1 MPKGKTTKGSKTSKT
16 TKGNAR
22 TSSVTSPP
30 KTKINNVKATGVRGD
45 AIAEGQ
51 DHGTAITDFQAI
63 VNGATAEFLS
73 QKIFADSGLR
83 SIDMSYG
90 TGLTGKGT
98 GYKTLTTKEEGQ
110 PLHVASYT
118 ISSVR
123 HDDGNYQATGR
134 HHLAGI
140 CSETGSPTAQA
151 LAASLQASV
160 SMRAKMK
167 KARDAVANL
176 ERKGEFK
183 VANNEDREQAIRA
196 RGSFVP
202 NAAFGKGLIPSY
214 KAVMLEPGP
223 KCTTGSN
230 TVSYPLPTLSKEG
243 LKYFAAAIKAGD
255 AIMRPIQPCFAP
267 EKKQAPKQASKAML
281 ALGLDCEGAR
291 LKEFRASIGFEG
303 KGSATEHA
311 RQCLAALVAEGLLA
325 PDMIGEVAAASVKA
339 A

>member
-1 MPKGKTTKGSKTSKT
+1 MARKSKKTTSK
-16 TKGNAR
+16 AR
-22 TSSVTSPP
+22 TSSITSKPKN
-30 KTKINNVKATGVRGD
+30 KTKQIRATGVRGD
-45 AIAEGQ
+45 AIAKGQ
-51 DHGTAITDFQAI
+51 DHGTAITEFQAI
-63 VNGATAEFLS
+63 VNGATAGFLS
-73 QKIFADSGLR
+73 QERFADSGLR

-90 TGLTGKGT
+90 AGLTGKGT
-98 GYKTLTTKEEGQ
+98 GFKTLTTREDNQ

-140 CSETGSPTAQA
+140 CSDTGSPTAQA
-151 LAASLQASV
+151 IAASLQASV
-160 SMRAKMK
+160 SMRSSMK
-167 KARDAVANL
+167 RARDHVAKL
-176 ERKGEFK
+176 ERQGK
-183 VANNEDREQAIRA
+183 VKATNNEDREQAIRA

-202 NAAFGKGLIPSY
+202 NSAFGKGLIPSY
-214 KAVMLEPGP
+214 EAVMLEPGP
-223 KCTTGSN
+223 QRTTGSN

-243 LKYFAAAIKAGD
+243 LEYFADAIKAGD
-255 AIMRPIQPCFAP
+255 AIMRPIQPCYAP

-281 ALGLDCEGAR
+281 ALGLDCDGAR
-291 LKEFRASIGFEG
+291 LRAFRASIGFEG